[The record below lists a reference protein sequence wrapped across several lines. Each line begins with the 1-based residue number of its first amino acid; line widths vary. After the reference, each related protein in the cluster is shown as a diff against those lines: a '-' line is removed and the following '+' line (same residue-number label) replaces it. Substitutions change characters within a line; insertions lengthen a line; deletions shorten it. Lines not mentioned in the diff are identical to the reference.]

1 MMTTLNII
9 GNKGL
14 GYGMVY
20 SSIVPG
26 TIGSGF
32 IAVGTKLCE
41 VAAWLVNSGNERLAF
56 AAGLEVLKAC
66 PDLKESIDVAVKN
79 GVPLRTAVAA
89 LAMSESDIRQAAN
102 DNSNS
107 ADTNGDAD
115 DAKPKSDITR
125 VTDDKSNSN
134 DSNSSVDIMADGD
147 SSDNG
152 GGLDLS
158 FLGQSKV
165 VTTTVTSDDVKIA
178 AVES

>member
-89 LAMSESDIRQAAN
+89 LAMTETDIKRVAN

-107 ADTNGDAD
+107 ADDDKLESDVRQVAD
-115 DAKPKSDITR
+115 DKG
-125 VTDDKSNSN
+125 NSS
-134 DSNSSVDIMADGD
+134 DSNSSADISSSDNDND